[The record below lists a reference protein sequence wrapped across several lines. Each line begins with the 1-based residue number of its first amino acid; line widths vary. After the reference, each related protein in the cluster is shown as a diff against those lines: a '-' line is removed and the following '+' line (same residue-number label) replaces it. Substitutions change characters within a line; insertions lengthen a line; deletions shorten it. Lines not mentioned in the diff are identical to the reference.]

1 MNKSFSTFIKIEDLL
16 EILNDS
22 DVIII
27 DCRFDLLNPAWGF
40 EDYLKGHLPGA
51 IYADLDNDL
60 SGKLS
65 EYTGRHP
72 LPEPEFFIN
81 TCSNWGIDQSK
92 QVVVYD
98 TTFGSYAARLWWML
112 RYFGHRKVALLDG
125 GFTNWIQAGF
135 PVVSGT
141 YSSEPAEFIGAPD
154 NSLLVTT
161 NEMESI
167 ISRDEYTIID
177 ARSNER
183 YRGIEEPI
191 DKIAGR
197 IPSSVN
203 FFHQNNLDPQGY
215 LLHNE
220 TLRLKYN
227 QLLGNQ
233 IDNEKI
239 VYCGSG
245 VTSCLNI
252 AVMNHINLS
261 NTRLYLGSWSEWI
274 QNPDHPIAK
283 ESSIL

>member
-1 MNKSFSTFIKIEDLL
+1 MKKSFTTFIKREELL
-16 EILNDS
+16 EILNNS

-27 DCRFDLLNPAWGF
+27 DCRFDLLNPAWGY
-40 EDYLKGHLPGA
+40 EDYLESHLPGA

-65 EYTGRHP
+65 EKTGRHP
-72 LPEPEFFIN
+72 LPEPEIFIN
-81 TCSNWGIDQSK
+81 TCSKWGIDQSK

-112 RYFGHRKVALLDG
+112 RYFGHQNVALLDG
-125 GFTNWIQAGF
+125 GFTYWIQAGL
-135 PVVSGT
+135 PVVSGN
-141 YSSEPAEFIGAPD
+141 YSNEPAVFVGVPD
-154 NSLLVTT
+154 NSLLVKT

-167 ISRDEYTIID
+167 IKRDEFIIID

-197 IPSSVN
+197 IPSSIN
-203 FFHQNNLDPQGY
+203 FFHQNNLDPQGT
-215 LLHNE
+215 LLPYE
-220 TLRLKYN
+220 TLRLKYS

-274 QNPDHPIAK
+274 QNPDHLIVK
-283 ESSIL
+283 Y

>member
-1 MNKSFSTFIKIEDLL
+1 MKKSLTTFIKKEALL

-27 DCRFDLLNPAWGF
+27 DCRFDLLNPAWGY
-40 EDYLKGHLPGA
+40 EDYLKSHLPGA
-51 IYADLDNDL
+51 IYADLDIDL
-60 SGKLS
+60 SGRIS
-65 EYTGRHP
+65 EQTGRHP
-72 LPEPEFFIN
+72 LPEPEIFIK
-81 TCSNWGIDQSK
+81 TCSKWGIDQSK

-112 RYFGHRKVALLDG
+112 RYFGHQKVALLDG
-125 GFTNWIQAGF
+125 GFTNWIQAGL
-135 PVVSGT
+135 PVVSGN
-141 YSSEPAEFIGAPD
+141 YSNETAVFVGVPD

-161 NEMESI
+161 NDMEAI
-167 ISRDEYTIID
+167 ITNDDYTIID

-197 IPSSVN
+197 IPNSIN
-203 FFHQNNLDPQGY
+203 YFHQNNLDPQGT
-215 LLHNE
+215 LLPNE
-220 TLRLKYN
+220 TLQQRYR

-233 IDNEKI
+233 IKNEKI

-245 VTSCLNI
+245 VTSCLNV

-274 QNPDHPIAK
+274 QNPDHPIIK
-283 ESSIL
+283 D

>member
-1 MNKSFSTFIKIEDLL
+1 MKKSFTTFIKREELL
-16 EILNDS
+16 EILNNS

-27 DCRFDLLNPAWGF
+27 DCRFDLLNPAWGY
-40 EDYLKGHLPGA
+40 EDYLESHLPGA

-65 EYTGRHP
+65 EQTGRHP
-72 LPEPEFFIN
+72 LPESEIFIN
-81 TCSNWGIDQSK
+81 TCSKWGIDQTK

-112 RYFGHRKVALLDG
+112 RYFGHQNVALLDG
-125 GFTNWIQAGF
+125 GFTYWIQAGL
-135 PVVSGT
+135 PVVSGN
-141 YSSEPAEFIGAPD
+141 YSNEPAVFVGVPD
-154 NSLLVTT
+154 NSLLVKT

-167 ISRDEYTIID
+167 IKRDEFIIID

-197 IPSSVN
+197 IPSSIN
-203 FFHQNNLDPQGY
+203 FYHQNNLDPQGT
-215 LLHNE
+215 LLPYE
-220 TLRLKYN
+220 TLRLKYS

-274 QNPDHPIAK
+274 QNPDHLIA
-283 ESSIL
+283 

>member
-1 MNKSFSTFIKIEDLL
+1 MKKSFTTFIKREELL
-16 EILNDS
+16 EILNNS

-27 DCRFDLLNPAWGF
+27 DCRFDLLNPAWGY
-40 EDYLKGHLPGA
+40 EDYLESHLPGA

-65 EYTGRHP
+65 EQTGRHP
-72 LPEPEFFIN
+72 LPEPEIFIN
-81 TCSNWGIDQSK
+81 TCSKWGIDQTK

-112 RYFGHRKVALLDG
+112 RYFGHQNVALLDG
-125 GFTNWIQAGF
+125 GFTYWIQAGL
-135 PVVSGT
+135 PVVSGN
-141 YSSEPAEFIGAPD
+141 YSNEPAVFVGVPD
-154 NSLLVTT
+154 NSLLVKT

-167 ISRDEYTIID
+167 IKRDEFIIID

-197 IPSSVN
+197 IPSSIN
-203 FFHQNNLDPQGY
+203 FYHQNNLDPQGT
-215 LLHNE
+215 LLPYE
-220 TLRLKYN
+220 TLRLKYS

-274 QNPDHPIAK
+274 QNPDHLIA
-283 ESSIL
+283 

>member
-1 MNKSFSTFIKIEDLL
+1 
-16 EILNDS
+16 
-22 DVIII
+22 
-27 DCRFDLLNPAWGF
+27 LNPAWGY
-40 EDYLKGHLPGA
+40 EDYLESHLPGA

-65 EYTGRHP
+65 EQTGRHP
-72 LPEPEFFIN
+72 LPEPEIFIN
-81 TCSNWGIDQSK
+81 TCSKWGIDQTK

-112 RYFGHRKVALLDG
+112 RYFGHQNVALLDG
-125 GFTNWIQAGF
+125 GFTYWIQAGL
-135 PVVSGT
+135 PVVSGN
-141 YSSEPAEFIGAPD
+141 YSNEPAVFVGVPD
-154 NSLLVTT
+154 NSLLVKT

-167 ISRDEYTIID
+167 IKRDEFIIID

-197 IPSSVN
+197 IPSSIN
-203 FFHQNNLDPQGY
+203 FFHQNNLDPQGT
-215 LLHNE
+215 LLPYE
-220 TLRLKYN
+220 TLRLKYS

-274 QNPDHPIAK
+274 QNPDHLIVK
-283 ESSIL
+283 Y

>member
-1 MNKSFSTFIKIEDLL
+1 MKKSFTTFMKREELL
-16 EILNDS
+16 EILNNS

-27 DCRFDLLNPAWGF
+27 DCRFDLLNPAWGY
-40 EDYLKGHLPGA
+40 EDYLESHLPGA

-65 EYTGRHP
+65 EQTGRHP
-72 LPEPEFFIN
+72 LPEPEIFIN
-81 TCSNWGIDQSK
+81 TCSKWGIDQTK

-112 RYFGHRKVALLDG
+112 RYFGHQNVALLDG
-125 GFTNWIQAGF
+125 GFTYWIQAGL
-135 PVVSGT
+135 PVVSGN
-141 YSSEPAEFIGAPD
+141 YSNEPAVFVGVPD
-154 NSLLVTT
+154 NSLLVKT

-167 ISRDEYTIID
+167 IKRDEFIIID

-197 IPSSVN
+197 IPSSIN
-203 FFHQNNLDPQGY
+203 FFHQNNLDPQGT
-215 LLHNE
+215 LLPYE
-220 TLRLKYN
+220 TLRLKYS

-274 QNPDHPIAK
+274 QNPEHLIAK
-283 ESSIL
+283 ESPFL